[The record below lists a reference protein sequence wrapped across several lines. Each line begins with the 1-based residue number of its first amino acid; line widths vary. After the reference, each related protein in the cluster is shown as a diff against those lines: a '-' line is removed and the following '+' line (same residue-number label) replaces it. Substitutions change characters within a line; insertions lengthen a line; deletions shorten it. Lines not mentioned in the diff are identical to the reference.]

1 MQSISIG
8 GQDHRD
14 VLDPLTLWEPGATTH
29 DVSTARE
36 FITEQMLPIL
46 QGEKATSLLEV
57 VGCIIYCAPAL
68 QVDVESGQQELVSV
82 QPELH
87 YGCDAWKSVE

>member
-1 MQSISIG
+1 M
-8 GQDHRD
+8 
-14 VLDPLTLWEPGATTH
+14 H
-29 DVSTARE
+29 DVSIARE

-57 VGCIIYCAPAL
+57 VGCMINCAPAL
-68 QVDVESGQQELVSV
+68 QADVESGQQELVSV

-87 YGCDAWKSVE
+87 YGCDGRKSVESHRIGDKLLLTSCIAPKLCPIS